1 MKKIVVKVIQ
11 TEKRSYMGDNDKPVF
26 YDSHEEIKLVF
37 PTFSDATEF
46 IDVCLTRGEDNIKI
60 EITQE
65 D

>member
-11 TEKRSYMGDNDKPVF
+11 TVKNSYMVDNNKPVF
-26 YDSHEEIKLVF
+26 YDANEEIKLVF
-37 PTFSDATEF
+37 PEFSDATEF
-46 IDVCLTRGEDNIKI
+46 IDTCLTRGEDIKI